1 MIQSRAPHS
10 HTLLPSNTRPNP
22 SWRHGIV
29 HAPPPHSAALLVLD
43 ALDLVLLLL
52 ERGVDG
58 LLLLLLRA
66 LDVCV

>member
-1 MIQSRAPHS
+1 MR
-10 HTLLPSNTRPNP
+10 
-22 SWRHGIV
+22 
-29 HAPPPHSAALLVLD
+29 PPHSAALLVLD

-52 ERGVDG
+52 ERGVNG